1 MRGRRGRNRE
11 GCGENNSTEVDIE
24 ILLLTGKLQI
34 LKEGVDRF
42 ERNDKETYP
51 GKGIRVHQCRRWKRN
66 LLPPLRFGG
75 DRF

>member
-1 MRGRRGRNRE
+1 MSLLSDAE
-11 GCGENNSTEVDIE
+11 ICALTEE
-24 ILLLTGKLQI
+24 PQI
-34 LKEGVDRF
+34 LEEGGDRF